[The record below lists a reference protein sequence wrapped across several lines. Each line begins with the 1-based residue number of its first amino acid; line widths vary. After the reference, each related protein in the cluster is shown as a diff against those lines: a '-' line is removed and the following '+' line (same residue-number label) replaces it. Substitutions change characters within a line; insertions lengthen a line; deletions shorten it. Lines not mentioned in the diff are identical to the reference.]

1 MLPIASNAVEVNK
14 MKLVELAF
22 ELAEIKTEA
31 DRMEGIKKAQKSL
44 AEKGKERCV
53 DCGRKIDPKR
63 RQAMPSAIRCT
74 ACQAGWEQKKCP

>member
-1 MLPIASNAVEVNK
+1 
-14 MKLVELAF
+14 MKLDEQAF

-44 AEKGKERCV
+44 AEKSKERCV

-63 RQAMPSAIRCT
+63 RKAMPSAIRCT
-74 ACQAGWEQKKCP
+74 ACQADWEQKKCR